1 MSDKPP
7 KSITELAEYDAP
19 IAPGMSV
26 PAQPLD
32 YGEGETQTFSEL
44 ADQLRR
50 ANQTS
55 FEGWKPKAKTKSKA
69 VTTPVKKRVMR
80 SAPVKPTPA
89 TVDPKKEYGVSGME
103 VYSDG
108 VEDVREKFGD
118 EAAKLARK
126 DMAAADWER
135 AEKEYGE
142 ATVQDHEA
150 AGLDVLTAPD
160 GWESTFT
167 QDGQQWF
174 LNPETGEVFRATG
187 LQQQDVDADP
197 TFTSSSGRGPTSAP
211 GGRWAP
217 EIKVTG

>member
-1 MSDKPP
+1 MK
-7 KSITELAEYDAP
+7 KGIEELGKLDAP
-19 IAPGMSV
+19 EGPGQSV

-32 YGEGETQTFSEL
+32 YGDPGMTFQEMMEGLKQ
-44 ADQLRR
+44 AQ
-50 ANQTS
+50 QTS
-55 FEGWKPKAKTKSKA
+55 FQGYKPEAKTKSKT

-80 SAPVKPTPA
+80 SAPVKSAPA
-89 TVDPKKEYGVSGME
+89 PAIVEPKEEHGVSGME

-108 VEDVREKFGD
+108 VEDVRGKFGD

-135 AEKEYGE
+135 AEKEYGG
-142 ATVQDHEA
+142 ATAQDHEA

-174 LNPETGEVFRATG
+174 LSPETGEVFRATG

-197 TFTSSSGRGPTSAP
+197 TFTSSS
-211 GGRWAP
+211 
-217 EIKVTG
+217 KVTG

>member
-1 MSDKPP
+1 MT
-7 KSITELAEYDAP
+7 KSIEELDKLAAP
-19 IAPGMSV
+19 EGPGQSV

-32 YGEGETQTFSEL
+32 YGDPGMTFQEMMEGRKQ
-44 ADQLRR
+44 AQ
-50 ANQTS
+50 QTS
-55 FEGWKPKAKTKSKA
+55 FQGHKPKAKTKSKA
-69 VTTPVKKRVMR
+69 AASAKKRVMR
-80 SAPVKPTPA
+80 SAPVKPAPA
-89 TVDPKKEYGVSGME
+89 IVEPKEEHGVSGME
-103 VYSDG
+103 GYSDG

-126 DMAAADWER
+126 DMAAADRRR
-135 AEKEYGE
+135 AEKEYGG
-142 ATVQDHEA
+142 ATAQDHEA

-197 TFTSSSGRGPTSAP
+197 TFTSSSGRGPTSSP